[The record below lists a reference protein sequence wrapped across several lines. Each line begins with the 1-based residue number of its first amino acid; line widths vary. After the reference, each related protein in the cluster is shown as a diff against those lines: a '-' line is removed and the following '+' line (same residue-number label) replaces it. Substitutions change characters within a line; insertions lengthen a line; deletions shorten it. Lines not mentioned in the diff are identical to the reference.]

1 MLRCALILLLL
12 ALPAQA
18 AEPPVLLEL
27 FTSQGCSSCPPADRL
42 LGKLA
47 QREDVLA
54 LSFHVTYWN
63 YIGWTDSF
71 ASEATTARQYAYAK
85 SFGRPSVYTP
95 QMVIAGASHE
105 VGSDAAA
112 IERAIAA
119 ARKQAG
125 QVAVAFDGARVNVA
139 AAEGSDLPGGT
150 LWLACY
156 DAKHEVAV
164 ARGENGGRKL
174 VYFNVVRHLEK
185 LADWQGASLR
195 APVALDTH
203 RQAGRDGCAAILQR
217 GPAGPV
223 LGTAKVRLTAATAN
237 R

>member
-1 MLRCALILLLL
+1 MLRYLPILLLA
-12 ALPAQA
+12 ALPVRA
-18 AEPPVLLEL
+18 AESPVVLEL

-42 LGKLA
+42 LGRLA
-47 QREDVLA
+47 EREDVLA

-85 SFGRPSVYTP
+85 SFGRPGVYTP

-105 VGSDAAA
+105 VGSDATA
-112 IERAIAA
+112 IERGIAT
-119 ARKQAG
+119 ARKRAS
-125 QVAVAFDGARVNVA
+125 QVAVAFDGPQVSVDIGQ
-139 AAEGSDLPGGT
+139 GSGT

-156 DAKHEVAV
+156 DARHEVAV

-174 VYFNVVRHLEK
+174 AYFNVVRHLEK
-185 LADWQGASLR
+185 LGDWQGAALSL
-195 APVALDTH
+195 PVALDAQ
-203 RQAGRDGCAAILQR
+203 RAAGRDGCAAILQR
-217 GPAGPV
+217 GAAGAV
-223 LGTAKVRLTAATAN
+223 LGAAKVRLTAATAH

>member
-1 MLRCALILLLL
+1 MLRCLLILMLA
-12 ALPAQA
+12 ALPARA
-18 AEPPVLLEL
+18 ADSPVLLEL

-47 QREDVLA
+47 EREDVVA
-54 LSFHVTYWN
+54 LGFHVTYWN

-71 ASEATTARQYAYAK
+71 ATEAMTARQYAYAK
-85 SFGRPSVYTP
+85 SFGRPGVYTP

-105 VGSDAAA
+105 VGSDAGAV
-112 IERAIAA
+112 ERAIAA
-119 ARKQAG
+119 ARKRTG
-125 QVAVAFDGARVNVA
+125 QVAVGFHGPQVSVA
-139 AAEGSDLPGGT
+139 AGEGSGV

-156 DAKHEVAV
+156 DGKHEVAV

-174 VYFNVVRHLEK
+174 AYFNVVRHLEK
-185 LADWQGASLR
+185 LADWQGSALS
-195 APVALDTH
+195 APVALDAQ

-223 LGTAKVRLTAATAN
+223 LGAAKVRLTAATAH

>member
-1 MLRCALILLLL
+1 MLRYLLVLML
-12 ALPAQA
+12 AALPARA
-18 AEPPVLLEL
+18 AESPVLLEL

-47 QREDVLA
+47 ERDDVVA

-71 ASEATTARQYAYAK
+71 ATEATTSRQYAYAK
-85 SFGRPSVYTP
+85 GFGRPGVYTP

-105 VGSDAAA
+105 VGSDAGA

-119 ARKQAG
+119 ARKRTG
-125 QVAVAFDGARVNVA
+125 VAVEFDGPQVRA
-139 AAEGSDLPGGT
+139 AAGEGSGV

-156 DAKHEVAV
+156 DSRHEVAV
-164 ARGENGGRKL
+164 GRGENGGRKL
-174 VYFNVVRHLEK
+174 AYFNVVRHLEK
-185 LADWQGASLR
+185 LADWQGSALS
-195 APVALDTH
+195 APVALDAQ

-217 GPAGPV
+217 GPTGPV
-223 LGTAKVRLTAATAN
+223 LGAAKVRLTAATAN

>member
-1 MLRCALILLLL
+1 MLRRALILLLL
-12 ALPAQA
+12 ALPARA

-47 QREDVLA
+47 EREDVLA
-54 LSFHVTYWN
+54 LGFHVTYWN

-85 SFGRPSVYTP
+85 SFGRPGVYTP

-105 VGSDAAA
+105 VGSDAGA

-119 ARKQAG
+119 ARRRAG
-125 QVAVAFDGARVNVA
+125 QVAVAFDGARVTVA
-139 AAEGSDLPGGT
+139 DGDGSGS

-156 DAKHEVAV
+156 DAKHVVAV
-164 ARGENGGRKL
+164 GRGENGGRKL
-174 VYFNVVRHLEK
+174 AYFNVVRHLEK
-185 LADWQGASLR
+185 LGDWQGTALALAAPIEAQR
-195 APVALDTH
+195 A
-203 RQAGRDGCAAILQR
+203 AGRDGCAAILQR
-217 GPAGPV
+217 GTAGPV
-223 LGTAKVRLTAATAN
+223 LGPVLGAAKVRLTAATAN